1 MAALACRPLVS
12 NRVALTVLAAQPPSA
27 ANGGGKLRVFRRPLD
42 VNDTSM
48 RPLGKDSRACSSR
61 SRPECSALL
70 DRCVQG
76 MAARSGDRPLSGN
89 IALGRGG
96 KFRPIAGTQS
106 IGFEA
111 EKRSLDP
118 YFATRLSR
126 GQDANTASLG

>member
-76 MAARSGDRPLSGN
+76 RAARSGDRPLSGN
-89 IALGRGG
+89 TALGRGG
-96 KFRPIAGTQS
+96 EFRPKA
-106 IGFEA
+106 A
-111 EKRSLDP
+111 
-118 YFATRLSR
+118 FAQR
-126 GQDANTASLG
+126 